1 VKPGIDKEKV
11 VNIEERIP
19 KIKEQRK
26 QKANRRLI
34 TFILLFFTMMLIIIY
49 LPDAD
54 QQSFDGRDQR
64 KQKRFKRPDH
74 FPVFDP

>member
-1 VKPGIDKEKV
+1 MRPDHEREKI

-34 TFILLFFTMMLIIIY
+34 SFILLFCHDTYYCVFANAYQQNLISRH
-49 LPDAD
+49 LR
-54 QQSFDGRDQR
+54 Q
-64 KQKRFKRPDH
+64 
-74 FPVFDP
+74 

>member
-1 VKPGIDKEKV
+1 MRPDHENEKI

-34 TFILLFFTMMLIIIY
+34 SFILLFFIMVLIIIY
-49 LPDAD
+49 LQTPI
-54 QQSFDGRDQR
+54 SKIFFNHHR
-64 KQKRFKRPDH
+64 
-74 FPVFDP
+74 